1 MKNKEINIDSD
12 KLSTEINLL
21 RKNSMVVQHKSYTI
35 ENVCQEGGV
44 KELSFLETYQRRET
58 WTIEQCRKW
67 IIRLLS
73 KKELYNPFIIVDLKQ
88 VVQYATDELTIRRY
102 TEVIEKGYSYESLD
116 SQNRV
121 SAIYR
126 FFHNKFSVR
135 IGKQDIFHKDL
146 SNSEQGDFQNIKLD
160 FRIITKATIKQLSEE
175 FESLNSGTPLN
186 FQELKNA
193 NQNSYSTKVK
203 ELAKSNLPWLKDFIL
218 KGKGELSYN
227 RLGDSYVINCLSS
240 LIEYNSVSK
249 NNITKMYENDNQLDN
264 VTKVINILRKVFKQ
278 RTKRKGGLVDISW
291 LYNISIFIKH
301 LNDGKY
307 RIDDYKKFYEW
318 FMSTED
324 IRSNNRTILIS
335 SDKTNKD
342 YRDCCRSSSSPK
354 IIKKRLEFI
363 LKDFNKSESKV
374 TGVIKLHNKR
384 NHINKDIISKR
395 IEQGIDEDQKHL
407 YEADHVTAY
416 AKGGDNS
423 LENLKLLTIKENR
436 SKGMKEYID

>member
-1 MKNKEINIDSD
+1 
-12 KLSTEINLL
+12 
-21 RKNSMVVQHKSYTI
+21 
-35 ENVCQEGGV
+35 
-44 KELSFLETYQRRET
+44 
-58 WTIEQCRKW
+58 
-67 IIRLLS
+67 
-73 KKELYNPFIIVDLKQ
+73 
-88 VVQYATDELTIRRY
+88 
-102 TEVIEKGYSYESLD
+102 
-116 SQNRV
+116 
-121 SAIYR
+121 
-126 FFHNKFSVR
+126 
-135 IGKQDIFHKDL
+135 
-146 SNSEQGDFQNIKLD
+146 
-160 FRIITKATIKQLSEE
+160 
-175 FESLNSGTPLN
+175 
-186 FQELKNA
+186 
-193 NQNSYSTKVK
+193 
-203 ELAKSNLPWLKDFIL
+203 
-218 KGKGELSYN
+218 
-227 RLGDSYVINCLSS
+227 
-240 LIEYNSVSK
+240 
-249 NNITKMYENDNQLDN
+249 
-264 VTKVINILRKVFKQ
+264 
-278 RTKRKGGLVDISW
+278 
-291 LYNISIFIKH
+291 
-301 LNDGKY
+301 
-307 RIDDYKKFYEW
+307 DYKKFYEW